1 MTEDIK
7 KYKLYFLQKKYN
19 NLVSVINNLEKHN
32 IYLIGERINENINN
46 FSNGIYELVKN
57 LNSFYNNNINHYFDN
72 NTTDIDKIINN
83 LNAND
88 NVLKIIEAYQTDIP
102 NDAFIETE
110 NGIKKLIKEN
120 GYPSIVEMLILLY
133 GKNNSIIKTMGD
145 ILKELDDIVVPIN
158 YTIINSRM
166 INAEYYWK
174 IPIKFQADDVLCKK
188 RELWIKLKNNMYMK
202 ICLFFKIDR
211 FLVKTK
217 TTQLKSVVLQK
228 NKNTI
233 ISKLENDNINMK
245 FVKSFIRHDYLGN
258 IYCMSESEYIDY
270 ITKAYY
276 RYVKLSESTFVNIM
290 KDFSNLENIKQMYD
304 TIFLLLQGN
313 NDVVDIAGLLMGL
326 IREKKNTKMTH
337 IYDYIV
343 NNMTH
348 YIESKIKQSNNDI
361 KTSLDKIKNISIEDV
376 DYKKQ
381 IAINKNIPNNVKAM
395 LLEKTDEMKQNNNE
409 YYKQQLYVRTILNY
423 PWGSQN
429 DDMYYE
435 SLNKNKKTAMNY
447 LKNVEEKLKQSC
459 YGHEEAKRL
468 LLQMIGKWVSNPSSA
483 GTCFGLVGPPGVGK
497 TLLAKSISKALD
509 IPFGQITLGGQ
520 NDGELLHGH
529 GYTYSGSQPG
539 MIIKKMVEMGKA
551 RCILYFDELDK
562 ACSKHGTTNE
572 ITSILIHLTDPNMN
586 QSFQDRF
593 FQGVEFPLDKVI
605 MIFSYND
612 SSLVDPILLD
622 RIKEIKIQPYTLED
636 KLTICTNYIIP
647 EMASNVSMKNTI
659 NINDDIVQYIVDNY
673 TNEAGVRDIKR
684 KIEEIYLYL
693 NIDMIYKRGLFK
705 KKNKNQITLQQT
717 DVVSILKEPDTNKR
731 LINDKPAIGIICG
744 LYATSNG
751 SGGIT
756 PIQIYPNM
764 QQSNDKYEIKL
775 TGKQGDVMKESVICS
790 LTTAIEWLIK
800 NDYDVDAL
808 MKQHVKNGFHI
819 HTPDGATPKDGP
831 SAGCAFTCA
840 FISRILNRPIK
851 NDIAMTGEIEL
862 TGKISK
868 IGGLE
873 FKLHGAKK
881 AGIKI
886 VYVPHEN
893 KKDIDEI
900 KIKYKNLI
908 DDSFIIKTVAE
919 INEIINEILL

>member
-1 MTEDIK
+1 MTEEIK
-7 KYKLYFLQKKYN
+7 KYKLFYLQKKYN
-19 NLVSVINNLEKHN
+19 NLVCCINNLEKHYN
-32 IYLIGERINENINN
+32 YLIAERMNENINN
-46 FSNGIYELVKN
+46 FSNSIYEIVKN
-57 LNSFYNNNINHYFDN
+57 LNSHYNNYINSYFDN
-72 NTTDIDKIINN
+72 NNTDIDMI
-83 LNAND
+83 ANSC
-88 NVLKIIEAYQTDIP
+88 NTTSILKIIDTYHNDIP
-102 NDAFIETE
+102 SDAFSETE
-110 NGIKKLIKEN
+110 NDIKKLIKEN
-120 GYPSIVEMLILLY
+120 GYHSIIEMLNILY
-133 GKNNSIIKTMGD
+133 GDKNNIIQTIGD
-145 ILKELDDIVVPIN
+145 LLKELDDIVVPISYN
-158 YTIINSRM
+158 VISSKM
-166 INAEYYWK
+166 IDAPYYWK
-174 IPIKFQADDVLCKK
+174 IPNKFQTDDILCKK
-188 RELWIKLKNNMYMK
+188 RELWIKLKDNTYMK
-202 ICLFFKIDR
+202 VNLFFKVDR
-211 FLVKTK
+211 FSTKTK
-217 TTQLKSVVLQK
+217 TTQLKSPILQK
-228 NKNTI
+228 NKNTVMT
-233 ISKLENDNINMK
+233 KLENNNIDIR

-258 IYCMSESEYIDY
+258 IYCMYDSEYIDY
-270 ITKAYY
+270 ITKSYY
-276 RYVKLSESTFVNIM
+276 RYTKLSESTFVNIM
-290 KDFSNLENIKQMYD
+290 KDFSGLENIKQMYD
-304 TIFLLLQGN
+304 TVFLLLQGN
-313 NDVVDIAGLLMGL
+313 DDAVDIAGLLMGL
-326 IREKKNTKMTH
+326 IHEKKNNKMTH

-343 NNMTH
+343 GNMTY
-348 YIESKIKQSNNDI
+348 YIESKIKLSNNNI
-361 KTSLDKIKNISIEDV
+361 KTSLEKIKSISIEDV

-381 IAINKNIPNNVKAM
+381 LAINKNIPDNVKAM
-395 LLEKTDEMKQNNNE
+395 VLEKIEEMKQFNNE
-409 YYKQQLYVRTILNY
+409 YYKQQLYVRTILNF
-423 PWGSQN
+423 PWSSPN

-435 SLNKNKKTAMNY
+435 SLNRNKKTSMNY
-447 LKNVEEKLKQSC
+447 LTNVEEKLKKSC
-459 YGHEEAKRL
+459 YGHDEAKRH

-539 MIIKKMVEMGKA
+539 MIIKKMVEMGKS

-586 QSFQDRF
+586 QTFQDRF
-593 FQGVEFPLDKVI
+593 FQGIEFPLDKVI

-622 RIKEIKIQPYTLED
+622 RIKEIKVQPYTLED
-636 KLTICTNYIIP
+636 KLNICTQYIVP
-647 EMASNVSMKNTI
+647 EMAKNVSMENKV
-659 NINDDIVQYIVDNY
+659 NISDSIITYMVDNY

-684 KIEEIYLYL
+684 KIEEIYLHL
-693 NIDMIYKRGLFK
+693 NIDMIYNRGLFK
-705 KKNKNQITLQQT
+705 LKKKKQITLTQKDIT
-717 DVVSILKEPDTNKR
+717 DILKEPDIYKR
-731 LINDKPAIGIICG
+731 NINDKPEVGIIAG

-764 QQSNDKYEIKL
+764 QHSNDKYEVKL

-790 LTTAIEWLIK
+790 LTTAIEWLK
-800 NDYDVDAL
+800 RNNYNVEEL
-808 MKQHVKNGFHI
+808 MKHNVKNGFHV

-840 FISRILNRPIK
+840 FISRILNRPIR

-873 FKLHGAKK
+873 FKLQGAKK

-886 VYVPHEN
+886 VYVPFEN
-893 KKDIDEI
+893 KKNVEEI
-900 KIKYKNLI
+900 KTKYKNLI
-908 DDSFIIKTVAE
+908 DDSFIVKTVSE